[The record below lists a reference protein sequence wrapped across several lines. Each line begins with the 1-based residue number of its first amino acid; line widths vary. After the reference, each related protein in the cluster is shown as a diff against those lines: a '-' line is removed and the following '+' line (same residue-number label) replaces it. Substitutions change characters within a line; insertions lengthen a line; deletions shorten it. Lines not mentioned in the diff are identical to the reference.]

1 MHQTGRGERRPGLK
15 VAVNRNCHDSIRAD
29 KQMVARFLSKH
40 SPLTACKVKGYVSC
54 AQCGHAPNTS
64 AGNGRTSN
72 TPVTAQHNRWTEQE
86 NNALHVVTLVVR
98 ASSRRRMIGTI
109 HEDRHN
115 DGWQLPRRREA
126 IKWKIETE
134 AKNQFPRIMGAAN
147 N

>member
-1 MHQTGRGERRPGLK
+1 
-15 VAVNRNCHDSIRAD
+15 
-29 KQMVARFLSKH
+29 
-40 SPLTACKVKGYVSC
+40 
-54 AQCGHAPNTS
+54 
-64 AGNGRTSN
+64 
-72 TPVTAQHNRWTEQE
+72 
-86 NNALHVVTLVVR
+86 
-98 ASSRRRMIGTI
+98 MIGTI